1 MQKEKPN
8 RKNKSSQKG
17 YVNMPN
23 NFLTDWAKALG
34 TGPIV
39 LYLQLLTYCHKEK
52 DMAWPALTTLSN
64 KLGMSRNSLI
74 SHRKTLLKYGLIK
87 KMVRRRSV
95 QGNYRSNLYQVTP
108 IEGAKIGPDQ
118 VQNLDGD
125 SPKFELDQV
134 QNLNPNN
141 NNLKHYQGNNNKGR
155 EDAVVAVDFKKIKEK
170 GEERV
175 QAIREQLIDLDFKA
189 RFIEQL
195 LKDFDPKKIEEKLDL
210 LLARKNIRNPAG
222 WLIAALKYDY
232 QSSEQESQEEESV
245 GQASRLSSENKKTL
259 PKEEEASSREKALE
273 MIKKTKKML
282 ANLKKKEEMCNGTK
296 RINCQS

>member
-1 MQKEKPN
+1 MEKENPN

-23 NFLTDWAKALG
+23 NFLTDWAKVLG

-52 DMAWPALTTLSN
+52 DIAWPALTTLSN

-74 SHRKTLLKYGLIK
+74 SYRKTLLKYGLIK

-141 NNLKHYQGNNNKGR
+141 NNIEHYQYNNNKK
-155 EDAVVAVDFKKIKEK
+155 VVAVVDFKKSKEK
-170 GEERV
+170 GGEKV
-175 QAIREQLIDLDFKA
+175 QFIREQLMDLDFKES
-189 RFIEQL
+189 FIEQL
-195 LKDFDPKKIEEKLDL
+195 LKDYPLKKIEEKLEL
-210 LLARKNIRNPAG
+210 LMEKKNIINPTG
-222 WLIAALKYDY
+222 WLMAALKYDY
-232 QSSEQESQEEESV
+232 QNSEQEEREEDEKREKISPKKVSQ
-245 GQASRLSSENKKTL
+245 KK
-259 PKEEEASSREKALE
+259 EASGFPTLYPGS
-273 MIKKTKKML
+273 I
-282 ANLKKKEEMCNGTK
+282 
-296 RINCQS
+296 